1 MDIEALNLLA
11 GKTKELIKN
20 ESAKSLID
28 IDSYAAMATGHS
40 YAASDDLE
48 QAIET
53 SRSSKDKITE
63 LKSASVI
70 EIDNIVKDAT
80 AR

>member
-1 MDIEALNLLA
+1 MDVEALQLLA
-11 GKTKELIKN
+11 GKIKELIKN
-20 ESAKSLID
+20 DSAKSLIA
-28 IDSYAAMATGHS
+28 IDTYSAMATGHS
-40 YAASDDLE
+40 YAASDDIQ

-53 SRSSKDKITE
+53 ARNAKDEITE
-63 LKSASVI
+63 LKSASII

>member
-1 MDIEALNLLA
+1 MEIDALNLLA

-28 IDSYAAMATGHS
+28 IDNYTGMATARSYAAHS
-40 YAASDDLE
+40 DIQ
-48 QAIET
+48 QAIEA
-53 SRSSKDKITE
+53 SRDAKDAITE
-63 LKSASVI
+63 LKSAAII

-80 AR
+80 AQ

>member
-1 MDIEALNLLA
+1 MDVEALQLLA
-11 GKTKELIKN
+11 GKIKELIKN

-28 IDSYAAMATGHS
+28 IDTYSAMATGHS
-40 YAASDDLE
+40 YAVNDDI
-48 QAIET
+48 QHAIET
-53 SRSSKDKITE
+53 SRSAKDEITE
-63 LKSASVI
+63 LKSATII

>member
-1 MDIEALNLLA
+1 MDVDALNLLA

-40 YAASDDLE
+40 YAAADDLE

-53 SRSSKDKITE
+53 SRSAKDKVTE
-63 LKSASVI
+63 LKSASII

-80 AR
+80 AQ